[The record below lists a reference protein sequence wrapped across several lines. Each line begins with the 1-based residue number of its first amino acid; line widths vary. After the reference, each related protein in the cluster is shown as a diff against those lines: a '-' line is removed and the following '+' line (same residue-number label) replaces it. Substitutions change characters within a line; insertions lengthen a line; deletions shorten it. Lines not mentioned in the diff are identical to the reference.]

1 MTDNIDVAKKSG
13 KKEPKRANPR
23 YRWAPISQK
32 AKVDEVEIYLEE
44 AGKVA
49 LLSRDQEVDL
59 AKRIEAGRAAS
70 KKLARGNGHN
80 PKALNSIIED
90 GVRAREHLILA
101 NLRLVISVA
110 KRYQN
115 LGLPLLD
122 LIQEGNLG
130 LMRAIKKFDYRR
142 GYKFSTYATWWIRQ
156 AISRAVADKGRVI
169 RLPVHVHTQLR
180 QIKRA
185 KQRLRNEL
193 EREPSAREIAAQVD
207 IKPQRIKELMRQ
219 TQASI
224 TLDNPDADDEDAA
237 MFERIPDEDA
247 PDPVE
252 QLSQVENVESVE
264 TLLELLTPREER
276 VLRLRFGLQGGKPLS
291 LGAIGEKIELTRER
305 VRQIEEAALDQLRQ
319 EIHGPVRMINL

>member
-13 KKEPKRANPR
+13 KKDQKRANPR
-23 YRWAPISQK
+23 YRWTPTSQK

-80 PKALNSIIED
+80 SKALNSIIED

-180 QIKRA
+180 QIKKA

-207 IKPQRIKELMRQ
+207 IKPQRIRELMRQ

-247 PDPVE
+247 PDPAE
-252 QLSQVENVESVE
+252 QLSQVENVKSIE

-276 VLRLRFGLQGGKPLS
+276 ILRLRFGLQGSKPLS

-319 EIHGPVRMINL
+319 EIHGPVKMITL